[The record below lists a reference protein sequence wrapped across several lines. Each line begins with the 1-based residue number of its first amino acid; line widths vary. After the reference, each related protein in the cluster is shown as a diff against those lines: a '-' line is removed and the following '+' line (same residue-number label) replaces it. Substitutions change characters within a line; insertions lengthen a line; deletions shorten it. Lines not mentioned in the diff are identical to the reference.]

1 MDRRKPRTITKASN
15 LVPKD
20 GVGPKHFVTVDRD
33 DTIVH
38 AGALAVR
45 GDRIAA
51 VGPSHEVVARFPDAA
66 RVDGTG
72 KVVMP
77 GFANIHTHFTLI
89 IAKGIYE
96 DLSPPHK
103 PPFT

>member
-1 MDRRKPRTITKASN
+1 MAKPEGTADVAQDVTII
-15 LVPKD
+15 KD
-20 GVGPKHFVTVDRD
+20 ATVVTVDRD
-33 DTIVH
+33 DTIH
-38 AGALAVR
+38 YDAAVAIQD
-45 GDRIAA
+45 GKIAA
-51 VGPSHEVVARFPDAA
+51 VGPSREVVARFPAA
-66 RVDGTG
+66 ELVDGAG

-103 PPFT
+103 PPFTSGL